1 MTPFK
6 LVHISRLSFISA
18 GVAAPKR
25 SRYSGEYVSRTS
37 SPFLPRSHWPGAPRI
52 PGYHFFIAS
61 EPRTTYIFAGGLSPV
76 NTMGAVSGVSCIA
89 VTIFAIISMP
99 LGDKGLS
106 WRKAKEMLGE
116 DELECELE
124 EEGELE
130 LEEEAVGEEVLERE
144 DEEEWEWELEL
155 EGEEEWEDEAE
166 GARTGEATCG
176 VASNVLSS
184 STTLTPSS
192 RSSSSSASRPSNRYS
207 SAVTPPI

>member
-106 WRKAKEMLGE
+106 WRKAKESEGVE
-116 DELECELE
+116 ERGSGGVGELECELE
-124 EEGELE
+124 L
-130 LEEEAVGEEVLERE
+130 E

-155 EGEEEWEDEAE
+155 EGEEEWEWEDEAE

-192 RSSSSSASRPSNRYS
+192 RSSSSSASRPLRM
-207 SAVTPPI
+207 

>member
-1 MTPFK
+1 M
-6 LVHISRLSFISA
+6 
-18 GVAAPKR
+18 
-25 SRYSGEYVSRTS
+25 
-37 SPFLPRSHWPGAPRI
+37 

-99 LGDKGLS
+99 LDDKGLS
-106 WRKAKEMLGE
+106 WRKAKESE
-116 DELECELE
+116 EVEELEGE
-124 EEGELE
+124 EEL
-130 LEEEAVGEEVLERE
+130 
-144 DEEEWEWELEL
+144 EWELEL
-155 EGEEEWEDEAE
+155 EGEEELECELELEEEAE
-166 GARTGEATCG
+166 GARTGEETCG
-176 VASNVLSS
+176 VASNALSS